1 MQPSEEILS
10 HQQQQQQCKKG
21 EDWKRLILAKHYK
34 YQDQMANGF
43 SKSVLRDRI
52 GAISKESA
60 EHNRC
65 TMNKTRLNEALVYST
80 NHV

>member
-1 MQPSEEILS
+1 MQSSEEFS
-10 HQQQQQQCKKG
+10 SQQQQCKKG
-21 EDWKRLILAKHYK
+21 EDWKRLILAKHCK

-52 GAISKESA
+52 GAISKESV

-65 TMNKTRLNEALVYST
+65 TMNKTRLNEAIMYST
-80 NHV
+80 NNV

>member
-1 MQPSEEILS
+1 MMQPSEEFLS
-10 HQQQQQQCKKG
+10 QQQQCKKG

-52 GAISKESA
+52 GAISKESV

-65 TMNKTRLNEALVYST
+65 TANKTRLNEALMYST
-80 NHV
+80 NNV